1 MTVSVYGIG
10 WLSPGGYGT
19 VGSRFEH
26 RFAPGET
33 LRTAA
38 RAGLFSR
45 TVKNFG
51 RLDDVSRLTLA
62 AVSLALRDGAVD
74 PAPENKLN
82 IGIVGAAAAGSLV
95 TDREYF
101 ADYLANGRKLSR
113 ANLFIYTLPS
123 SSLGEAAIHFGLTG
137 PLLYL
142 TTVAD
147 SLAAA
152 AGTAAGIIAEGG
164 AGMMLAGEL
173 WGDEALY
180 LLLGDDSGRP
190 LCTLDEALA
199 VTVPFAGVAAMVDKL
214 KLISALIQGNL

>member
-1 MTVSVYGIG
+1 MTAAVHGIG
-10 WLSPGGYGT
+10 WLSPSGYGT
-19 VGSRFEH
+19 VGSCVEQS
-26 RFAPGET
+26 FAPGET
-33 LRTAA
+33 LRTTD
-38 RAGLFSR
+38 RAGLFSKA
-45 TVKNFG
+45 VKNFG

-74 PAPENKLN
+74 PSPENKLN
-82 IGIVGAAAAGSLV
+82 IGIVGAASAGSLL

-123 SSLGEAAIHFGLTG
+123 SPLGEAAIHFGLTG
-137 PLLYL
+137 PLLYQA
-142 TTVAD
+142 TAAD
-147 SLAAA
+147 SLATA

-164 AGMMLAGEL
+164 AAMMLAGEL

-180 LLLGDDSGRP
+180 LLIGDGSGRP
-190 LCTLDEALA
+190 LCTLEEALA

-214 KLISALIQGNL
+214 KLITAYS